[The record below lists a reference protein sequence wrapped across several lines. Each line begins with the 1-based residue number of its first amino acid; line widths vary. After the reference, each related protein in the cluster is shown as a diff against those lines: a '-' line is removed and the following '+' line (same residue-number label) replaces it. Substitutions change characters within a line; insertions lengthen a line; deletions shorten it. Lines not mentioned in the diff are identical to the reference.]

1 MCGLPTEEDED
12 VLAIADLATEV
23 IRTGREVTGRKDI
36 RCTVSIGGFVPKPQ
50 TPFQW
55 AGQTPYQDVDS
66 RLRKLRDALRG
77 DRKYGKSVGLR
88 YHEGRPSIIE
98 GLLSRGDRRVS
109 AVIEEVWDAGDRFD
123 GWSEHFSYELW
134 EKAAEAALEGQPVD
148 LDWFTTRERDEDEIL
163 PWDHLDAGLDRDWLW
178 QDWQD
183 SLHGEES
190 SRSMTAAGAL
200 LRLRGVPQHGH
211 GDPDQRP
218 RRGPADVAADGRVK
232 PVAHTKKASRSVGP
246 GGLRRFELKM

>member
-55 AGQTPYQDVDS
+55 AAQTSHEAVDA
-66 RLRKLRDALRG
+66 RLRKLRDRLRG
-77 DRKYGKSVGLR
+77 DRRYGKSIGLR

-98 GLLSRGDRRVS
+98 GLLSRGDRRVGR
-109 AVIEEVWDAGDRFD
+109 VVEEVWRAGGRFD
-123 GWSEHFSYELW
+123 GWSEHFSYDRW
-134 EKAAEAALEGQPVD
+134 TKAAEAGLADFPVD
-148 LDWFTTRERDEDEIL
+148 VDWFTTRERDEDEVL
-163 PWDHLDAGLDRDWLW
+163 PWDHLDAGLDRSWLW

-190 SRSMTAAGAL
+190 LEVDDCRWNPCYDCGVCPSMGTEIQINAPAEGRPL
-200 LRLRGVPQHGH
+200 LPLNV
-211 GDPDQRP
+211 
-218 RRGPADVAADGRVK
+218 V
-232 PVAHTKKASRSVGP
+232 
-246 GGLRRFELKM
+246 